1 VEALAECDLGRWDGL
16 TWDPVRQQDPEAH
29 QRFLADPWPYA
40 CPAGEALADVHRR
53 AASLLAGLLEAHAG
67 EVLLVVAHQNV
78 LRAWLTPLLG
88 LELASARQLTFANG
102 GLSLVQRRA
111 GQTAVRLLNDV
122 SHLR

>member
-1 VEALAECDLGRWDGL
+1 
-16 TWDPVRQQDPEAH
+16 
-29 QRFLADPWPYA
+29 
-40 CPAGEALADVHRR
+40 
-53 AASLLAGLLEAHAG
+53 LLEAHAG
-67 EVLLVVAHQNV
+67 EVLLVVTHQNV